1 MKNFQPNVPKQDSK
15 YLLTSM
21 IVSVIILVLLILW
34 VLLPIPIHA
43 ESGRDV
49 TILGVDERSP
59 NDGRVIQP
67 HLPPIIGIRQVS
79 GPVLPKK
86 GSVSCTWKQQN
97 DVAGTPRVFGF
108 CENDVVVVITGIDL
122 NH

>member
-49 TILGVDERSP
+49 TILGADERSP
-59 NDGRVIQP
+59 NDGREIQP
-67 HLPPIIGIRQVS
+67 HLPPIIGIRQDSV
-79 GPVLPKK
+79 PRLRTP
-86 GSVSCTWKQQN
+86 GSHASTWN
-97 DVAGTPRVFGF
+97 DQS
-108 CENDVVVVITGIDL
+108 D
-122 NH
+122 